1 MGRIKDFQLQ
11 IDHLT
16 QRLDWAVSKIM
27 SQPTDIN
34 DLHRRLNDTNKAL
47 DAVNARLDGEISLQL
62 KAQSAHTLDHQTRLD
77 VIEEQVD
84 EYYEFEHPEANKSKK
99 PPYSDWN
106 FDENGMIID
115 AIDAADHG
123 DKPKPQKKPL
133 YSDWDYDKNGLITD
147 IPPQDRGC

>member
-16 QRLDWAVSKIM
+16 QRFDWAVSKIM
-27 SQPTDIN
+27 SYPTDIN

-47 DAVNARLDGEISLQL
+47 DTLKARLDGDISLRL

-84 EYYEFEHPEANKSKK
+84 EYYEYEHPEANKGKKSKGKK
-99 PPYSDWN
+99 PLYADWEY
-106 FDENGMIID
+106 DENGMIID
-115 AIDAADHG
+115 AIDAAD
-123 DKPKPQKKPL
+123 
-133 YSDWDYDKNGLITD
+133 
-147 IPPQDRGC
+147 RGC